1 VGEGGD
7 EVSVARFIADQ
18 RTKYRVP
25 HALGCRF
32 LGVSQAW
39 FYKWVARGR
48 QDALAVEAGAEVDAV
63 TAGPVGACGPGVD
76 AAQAHAA
83 QAGAVGGHAT
93 EVTETSGAVMVLR
106 GNGSGRDREPAAAAA
121 AVAGPV
127 AGMVGRARR
136 RWLEEQVRASF
147 QASGGTYGSPRV
159 WEDLA
164 EAGWAVS
171 VNTVAASMRRQRLVA
186 RPVRRRRGLTRPD
199 KAAVPFPDLLRRDF
213 TAAAP
218 NTRWVG
224 DITEI
229 PTTCG
234 RKLYLATVIDLYSRR
249 LLGSVT
255 GPSPNAQLCKDAITM
270 AVTARGGRDEVAG
283 VIFHSDRGSTYT
295 DHTFSALCGKLGIKQ
310 SMGRVGSCFDNAAAE
325 SFFSTLEHE
334 LLSRQTFT
342 TPEDAKPV
350 VGQWCYE
357 FYNRRRRHSKAG
369 MLSPVAY
376 EHATL
381 TAPRT
386 THGPDT
392 EAA

>member
-25 HALGCRF
+25 HAVCCRL

-39 FYKWVARGR
+39 FYKWASRGR
-48 QDALAVEAGAEVDAV
+48 QDALAVEVAARLDA
-63 TAGPVGACGPGVD
+63 P
-76 AAQAHAA
+76 AA
-83 QAGAVGGHAT
+83 
-93 EVTETSGAVMVLR
+93 
-106 GNGSGRDREPAAAAA
+106 PAAADAA
-121 AVAGPV
+121 DAEQAPDAVAVASSGIGAGHDDGPVPGTARPVPGPAAGTVAGPAAGTV
-127 AGMVGRARR
+127 AGPAAGVVGRARR
-136 RWLEEQVRASF
+136 RWLDAQVRVSF
-147 QASGGTYGSPRV
+147 EVSGGTYGSPRV
-159 WEDLA
+159 LADLA
-164 EAGWAVS
+164 EAGWRVS

-218 NTRWVG
+218 NVRWVG

-255 GPSPNAQLCKDAITM
+255 GPSPNAQLCKDAIVM
-270 AVTARGGRDEVAG
+270 AVAARGGRDRIAG

-295 DHTFSALCGKLGIKQ
+295 DHGFSKLCRDLGIVQ

-334 LLSRQTFT
+334 LLSRRSFA

-369 MLSPVAY
+369 MLTPVAY
-376 EHATL
+376 EQTTL

-386 THGPDT
+386 THGSDT

>member
-1 VGEGGD
+1 
-7 EVSVARFIADQ
+7 
-18 RTKYRVP
+18 
-25 HALGCRF
+25 
-32 LGVSQAW
+32 
-39 FYKWVARGR
+39 
-48 QDALAVEAGAEVDAV
+48 
-63 TAGPVGACGPGVD
+63 
-76 AAQAHAA
+76 
-83 QAGAVGGHAT
+83 
-93 EVTETSGAVMVLR
+93 
-106 GNGSGRDREPAAAAA
+106 
-121 AVAGPV
+121 
-127 AGMVGRARR
+127 
-136 RWLEEQVRASF
+136 
-147 QASGGTYGSPRV
+147 
-159 WEDLA
+159 
-164 EAGWAVS
+164 
-171 VNTVAASMRRQRLVA
+171 VNTVAASMRRQRLA
-186 RPVRRRRGLTRPD
+186 GRPVRRRRGLTRPD
-199 KAAVPFPDLLRRDF
+199 KAAVPFPDLLCRDF

-229 PTTCG
+229 PTSCG

-255 GPSPNAQLCKDAITM
+255 GANPNAQLCKDAIVM
-270 AVTARGGRDEVAG
+270 AVTARGGRDQIDG

-295 DHTFSALCGKLGIKQ
+295 DHGFSKLCRDLGIVQ

-334 LLSRQTFT
+334 LLSRRTFA

-369 MLSPVAY
+369 MLTPVAY
-376 EHATL
+376 EQATL

-386 THGPDT
+386 PHGLNP